1 LSTETELAQPNRRK
15 HRRFAM
21 ELELRYTLTSGQTGT
36 GEVQNMSTGGLLFRC
51 GIMLPAGELIRADL
65 TWPFLLESGQP
76 LELIVHGMILRSD
89 LAGTAISI
97 SKYQFRAV
105 AQMEDTE
112 S

>member
-1 LSTETELAQPNRRK
+1 
-15 HRRFAM
+15 M

-36 GEVQNMSTGGLLFRC
+36 GEVLNMSTSGMLFRC
-51 GIMLPAGELIRADL
+51 GSMLPVGDLIRADL

-76 LELIVHGMILRSD
+76 LELRVHGMIVRSD

-97 SKYQFRAV
+97 SKYQIRPA
-105 AQMEDTE
+105 AGEGDAE

>member
-1 LSTETELAQPNRRK
+1 LDTETELAQPDRRK

-36 GEVQNMSTGGLLFRC
+36 GEVLNMSTGGLLFRC
-51 GIMLPAGELIRADL
+51 GNMLPVGELIRADL

-76 LELIVHGMILRSD
+76 LELRVHGMILRSD
-89 LAGTAISI
+89 LAGTAVSI
-97 SKYQFRAV
+97 SKYQIHAAGREGDA
-105 AQMEDTE
+105 E

>member
-1 LSTETELAQPNRRK
+1 LDTETELARPNRRK

-21 ELELRYTLTSGQTGT
+21 ELEVRYTLTSGQTGT
-36 GEVQNMSTGGLLFRC
+36 GEVLNMSTGGLLFRC
-51 GIMLPAGELIRADL
+51 GIILPIGELIRADL

-76 LELIVHGMILRSD
+76 LELLVHGMILRSD

-97 SKYQFRAV
+97 SKHQIRAV
-105 AQMEDTE
+105 AQEGERE

>member
-1 LSTETELAQPNRRK
+1 MDTETELTQPNRRK

-36 GEVQNMSTGGLLFRC
+36 GEVLNMSTGGMLFRC
-51 GIMLPAGELIRADL
+51 GTVLPIGELIRADL
-65 TWPFLLESGQP
+65 TWPFLLEGGES
-76 LELIVHGMILRSD
+76 LELRVHGMVLRSD

-97 SKYQFRAV
+97 SKYQIHAAGRKG
-105 AQMEDTE
+105 DTE